1 MSSTWTANEYNNKAQ
16 IKGRKANKK
25 ILTFLKVWNLKCQKK
40 NALEYENK
48 EQKEIKEKKSEGDDN
63 DWGNE
68 TNCNSFAR
76 I

>member
-1 MSSTWTANEYNNKAQ
+1 MTLTYFCQFEYALRW
-16 IKGRKANKK
+16 IEE
-25 ILTFLKVWNLKCQKK
+25 TFLKPKLNLKRKK
-40 NALEYENK
+40 RNALEYENK